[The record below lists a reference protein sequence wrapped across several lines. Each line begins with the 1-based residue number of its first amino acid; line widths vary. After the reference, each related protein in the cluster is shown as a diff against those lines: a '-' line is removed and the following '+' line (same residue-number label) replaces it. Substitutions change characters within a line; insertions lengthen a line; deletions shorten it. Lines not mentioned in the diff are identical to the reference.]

1 MSGDRYLISD
11 QNALYF
17 LTFTVVGWID
27 VFTRKEYK
35 LELVNSLNYC
45 VKSKALT
52 VYGWCIMSNHVHLIA
67 RARDGFKLSDIIRD
81 FKKFTAKRIIHMI
94 QNGPESRKEWM
105 INQFRYAGRNLKRI
119 TNFKFWKGDN
129 HAIELSGQMI
139 QTRLDYLHRNP
150 VEALI
155 VEEPEQYLFSSARD
169 YSGTKGMV
177 LIEFI

>member
-45 VKSKALT
+45 VKSKGLT
-52 VYGWCIMSNHVHLIA
+52 IYGWCIMSNHIHLIA
-67 RARDGFKLSDIIRD
+67 RARDGYKLSDIIRD

-94 QNGPESRKEWM
+94 QNRPESRREWM
-105 INQFRYAGRNLKRI
+105 VNQFRYAGSNLKRI
-119 TNFKFWKGDN
+119 TNFKFWKDDN
-129 HAIELSGQMI
+129 HAVELSGQMI
-139 QTRLDYLHRNP
+139 ETRLDYLHRNP

-169 YSGTKGMV
+169 YSGTKGSC
-177 LIEFI
+177 